1 MSLNIPDQKFEWEKL
16 TPVNT
21 GYVKEHSLDRKIQFM
36 RTISIPY
43 YRLIVISGEFNPAE
57 SSKMCF

>member
-21 GYVKEHSLDRKIQFM
+21 EYVKEHGLDRKIQFM
-36 RTISIPY
+36 RTIYIP
-43 YRLIVISGEFNPAE
+43 F
-57 SSKMCF
+57 